1 MALLSVI
8 EWADNSRNTIVYK
21 FDNRKN
27 VIKKGSALNVREGQV
42 AVFCDKGKMAD
53 VFLPGYYKLDTD
65 SLPILT
71 TLLSWKYGF
80 ETPFKSEVYFVSTR
94 RFATQRWGTSNP
106 IMLRDPDFGAVRVR
120 GFGTYSFRVKDAYV
134 FMTELSGS
142 HSGFTTDDI
151 TGHIRSMLVMA
162 ISDAMGESGVSVIDM
177 AANLMELS
185 AQVKKSLDKRFEEM
199 GLELCDFNFENVS
212 LPAELEKAMDETARL
227 GMMRRNVD
235 VYTQLAQADAMK
247 EAVRT
252 PGSAAGSAMNNAMG
266 FGMGMQMMNA
276 MGNMVNMLGAAG
288 ANPAMGGVNPMMANA
303 ANVAGNL
310 KLCPKCG
317 TQNKSDSKFCIK
329 CGYRMEA
336 EASATCAKC
345 GAAISAGAKF
355 CPECGAP
362 TSTVCPKCGT
372 KLTANAKFCPECGEK
387 LR

>member
-1 MALLSVI
+1 MAILSVI
-8 EWADNSRNTIVYK
+8 EWADNTRNTIVYK
-21 FDNRKN
+21 FNNSKN
-27 VIKKGSALNVREGQV
+27 VIKKGSALTVREGQA
-42 AVFCDKGKMAD
+42 AVFCDKGRMAD

-80 ETPFKSEVYFVSTR
+80 ETPFKSEVYFVNTS

-142 HSGFTTDDI
+142 HSSFRTDDI

-185 AQVKKSLDKRFEEM
+185 AAVKKSLDKRFEEM

-212 LPAELEKAMDETARL
+212 LPAELEKAMDENARL

-235 VYTQLAQADAMK
+235 VYTQMAQADALRDAAK
-247 EAVRT
+247 T
-252 PGSAAGSAMNNAMG
+252 PGSAAGGAMGNAMG
-266 FGMGMQMMNA
+266 FGMGMQMINA
-276 MGNMVNMLGAAG
+276 MGNMVNMLGTAG
-288 ANPAMGGVNPMMANA
+288 ANPAMGGVNPMQTNA
-303 ANVAGNL
+303 TRVAGGV
-310 KLCPKCG
+310 KTCPKCG
-317 TQNKSDSKFCIK
+317 TQNPADGKFCQR
-329 CGYRMEA
+329 CGNKLTVENAARC
-336 EASATCAKC
+336 SKC
-345 GAAISAGAKF
+345 GAAVAAGAKF

-362 TSTVCPKCGT
+362 TACVCPKCGA
-372 KLTANAKFCPECGEK
+372 KLAPTAKFCPECGEK